1 MSDGIGGFALE
12 EPIYPER
19 QPLSIQWYR
28 FDEQYLENG
37 LHLIQLSPGVLSC
50 KHLNNQTTDTPYVS
64 LLRVRDLFDD
74 LGGHPVDRAL

>member
-12 EPIYPER
+12 EPIYPES

-28 FDEQYLENG
+28 FDGQYLENG

-50 KHLNNQTTDTPYVS
+50 KHLND
-64 LLRVRDLFDD
+64 
-74 LGGHPVDRAL
+74 